1 MLPPGTSL
9 PGHHEGLTVPT
20 YVYACKNCDHRFEQY
35 QSFSEDSLV
44 TCPEC
49 AQDALRKV
57 FDSVGIVF
65 KGPGF
70 YSTDSQSSGKGGT
83 RGHGA
88 DAASASSAGGSDSSS
103 TSASTS
109 SEGSSGDGGTSS
121 AAASSSSG
129 SAASSSSKDA
139 ASS

>member
-1 MLPPGTSL
+1 M
-9 PGHHEGLTVPT
+9 PT
-20 YVYACKNCDHRFEQY
+20 YVYACKSCAHRFEQY

-70 YSTDSQSSGKGGT
+70 YSTDSASSGSST
-83 RGHGA
+83 SSNSSSSSSS
-88 DAASASSAGGSDSSS
+88 DSSASSTDSSSGSSASSSSS
-103 TSASTS
+103 TSSAQPA
-109 SEGSSGDGGTSS
+109 
-121 AAASSSSG
+121 AAAS
-129 SAASSSSKDA
+129 
-139 ASS
+139 

>member
-1 MLPPGTSL
+1 M
-9 PGHHEGLTVPT
+9 PT
-20 YVYACKNCDHRFEQY
+20 YVYACKSCAHRFEQY

-70 YSTDSQSSGKGGT
+70 YSTDSASSGT
-83 RGHGA
+83 STSSSSSSSSSS
-88 DAASASSAGGSDSSS
+88 DSSASSTDSSSGSSASSSSSSSS
-103 TSASTS
+103 TSSHSGASS
-109 SEGSSGDGGTSS
+109 AQPA
-121 AAASSSSG
+121 AAAS
-129 SAASSSSKDA
+129 
-139 ASS
+139 

>member
-1 MLPPGTSL
+1 M
-9 PGHHEGLTVPT
+9 PT
-20 YVYACKNCDHRFEQY
+20 YVYACKSCAHRFEQY

-70 YSTDSQSSGKGGT
+70 YSTDSASSGT
-83 RGHGA
+83 STSSSSSS
-88 DAASASSAGGSDSSS
+88 DSSASSADSSSGSSASSSSSSSS
-103 TSASTS
+103 TSSAQPA
-109 SEGSSGDGGTSS
+109 
-121 AAASSSSG
+121 AAAS
-129 SAASSSSKDA
+129 
-139 ASS
+139 